1 MSNIKSYE
9 QFVNENL
16 FGQYSYYG
24 AGSLFPIVQ
33 KLASEGKNP
42 EQIYLFLTTI
52 GVDEERKISVLKKVF
67 LNESIDANTLSEASR
82 SKFKGKTAH
91 DLYTQ
96 TNGKPVTVFV
106 KNDWYSVD
114 PEELKGEK
122 GTSFTGYTKDGSDY
136 EFDVDDIDF
145 IQESKEVSEGG
156 LYEEDDILKA
166 DTKDLAKGIA
176 PDKAKAD
183 DEVKDAI
190 DKLKNDDKEKKDAEE
205 KPEGEGS
212 DDTAKIDALKDAL
225 KDAQKMEKI
234 KKILSESM
242 GFDMTGLED
251 EVLESVLEYHTV
263 LEKLSQTE
271 KDKLK
276 PTDFVFPD
284 RKSWPIHDEKHAKTA
299 LVWATWPQYADLK
312 KQVVAAVIKRYPNL
326 KGVGAAK

>member
-67 LNESIDANTLSEASR
+67 LNESIE
-82 SKFKGKTAH
+82 
-91 DLYTQ
+91 
-96 TNGKPVTVFV
+96 
-106 KNDWYSVD
+106 
-114 PEELKGEK
+114 
-122 GTSFTGYTKDGSDY
+122 
-136 EFDVDDIDF
+136 I
-145 IQESKEVSEGG
+145 SEGG

-166 DTKDLAKGIA
+166 DTTDLAKGIS

-183 DEVKDAI
+183 DEVKSAI

-205 KPEGEGS
+205 TPEDEVS

-242 GFDMTGLED
+242 GFDMSGLED
-251 EVLESVLEYHTV
+251 EVLESVLEYHKV

-312 KQVVAAVIKRYPNL
+312 KQVVASVLKRYPNL